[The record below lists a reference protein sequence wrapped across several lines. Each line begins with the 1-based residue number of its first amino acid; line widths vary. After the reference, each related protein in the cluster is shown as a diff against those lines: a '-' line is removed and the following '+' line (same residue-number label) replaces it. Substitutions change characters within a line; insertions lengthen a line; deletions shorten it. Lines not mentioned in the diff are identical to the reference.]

1 MLKEKDLEQI
11 VREVMRSMQG
21 EAAVPAASAP
31 KVASGKLDP
40 DKDYPLAQKRPD
52 LVKTGGGLSVAD
64 ITLDKVISGEVKA
77 SDIKI
82 TPQVLEYQA
91 QIAEGVGRNQFAA
104 NLRRAAELTA
114 IPDARVLEMYN
125 ALRPYRS
132 TKAELIAIAD
142 ELEQKYG
149 AKVCAGFVR
158 EAADVYDRRRRLKD
172 HL

>member
-1 MLKEKDLEQI
+1 MLNEKDLEQL

-21 EAAVPAASAP
+21 PAAAP
-31 KVASGKLDP
+31 QAAGGKLDP

-52 LVKTGGGLSVAD
+52 LLKTPSGLSLND

-91 QIAEGVGRNQFAA
+91 QVAEGVGRVQFAA

-114 IPDARVLEMYN
+114 IPDERVLEMYN

-132 TKAELIAIAD
+132 SKAELLAIAD

-158 EAADVYDRRRRLKD
+158 EAADVYDRRRRLKE
-172 HL
+172 HQ